1 MSETKAAGPVRP
13 RPDGGSGSSD
23 PAIDRLFRDGR
34 LVSMPSLKSRR
45 RALRE
50 MLLSHIARTRF
61 QPNVFYT
68 EGQVNECLAQIFD
81 DYVALRRYLVVSG
94 RLDRTRDGARYW
106 LPGAEQSAEAD
117 L

>member
-1 MSETKAAGPVRP
+1 MDEAKVTVPVRP

-34 LVSMPSLKSRR
+34 LVSMPSVKSRR

-61 QPNVFYT
+61 EPAVFYT
-68 EGQVNECLAQIFD
+68 EGQVNERLAEIFD

-106 LPGAEQSAEAD
+106 LPGAEQP
-117 L
+117 